1 MVLCPQYG
9 ALTFLPFLKFN
20 QVSYKQIAMDGCG
33 KRFKLLAQKLPE
45 KYQITHLLCITTR
58 CMCMVDAKIAVTAM
72 RICTAWTLKV
82 SDGSISNSMVKFLHP
97 EMNTLEI
104 YIKTH

>member
-1 MVLCPQYG
+1 MVLCRQYG

-20 QVSYKQIAMDGCG
+20 LASFKQIAMDGYG
-33 KRFKLLAQKLPE
+33 KRFKLQAQKLLE
-45 KYQITHLLCITTR
+45 RYQITHLLCTTTK

-72 RICTAWTLKV
+72 RICTVWTLKL
-82 SDGSISNSMVKFLHP
+82 SDGSISNSMVKFLHL